1 MSDDPKQNPGDEP
14 VTRASMTDLETKVAF
29 IEATMQTLDERI
41 VEQQAQLNQL
51 EVWCKTLAKRMREA
65 GSSGTGNDGY
75 EVPPHY

>member
-1 MSDDPKQNPGDEP
+1 MSNDPTQRSGNEP
-14 VTRASMTDLETKVAF
+14 VTRASMTELETKVAF

-51 EVWCKTLAKRMREA
+51 EVWCKTLARRMREA
-65 GSSGTGNDGY
+65 GSSGSGSDGY